1 MRLLAPLLAAVT
13 AALLLAG
20 AADMPRRPYLGFAL
34 RGDDVALVDPGSPAE
49 RAGLRPGDLLLG
61 ATLRAPRDSTR
72 APAAIAPGELWR
84 APRGAV
90 VTLALRRGDTATTV
104 GFELSAPPPLE
115 SLRRGLNLLVAAVFL
130 VVGVLTW
137 RHRPDPLGW
146 AFLLLCLSLAAIFR
160 PGLPPGPGWLSLL
173 DGLLAETAAYVFAA
187 SLLEF
192 VHRLPTGRLT
202 RGGRLVTRTAWG
214 TAGVLLAAGVLLR
227 ARPEWPD
234 PVLAAIAAVALLFV
248 AAALLGALVRLL
260 RELART
266 RDRADALRLR
276 VVFWGG
282 AVGLTPLT
290 IVFLLRNLT
299 RGPLLPGETFAV
311 LAVAL
316 LPLAWMYAILRH
328 RIFDIRILL
337 RRGVVGFLVTTLLA
351 AAGFAL
357 VTLLGPRL
365 DPARGH
371 PAVTALA
378 VALIAVAFSGTRHAV
393 QGLVDRS
400 LFRAGV
406 SRRRRIEELSGSISG
421 WLDAERIP
429 ESLLLELTERLDA
442 SRAAVLAASA
452 APVASGSRAG
462 NDGAGAPNGAQNG
475 GPPPP
480 AAPPRPLLPR
490 VLEELI
496 EPADRPVTR
505 QDLVERAPAETR
517 AAVVERLEELGWELY
532 VPLREGQRLVAV
544 AAFELARRAGG
555 LDSRELALLRRVSRS
570 ASEALTQARRRR
582 DELERE
588 RIRGELEVARGI
600 QRHMLPDEPPL
611 TPLVDLAG
619 ITLPGEEV
627 GGDAHD
633 FLRLPGGRLGVAVGD
648 VSGKGVP
655 AALLMSSAQASFR
668 AVAETGAAPSAVLA
682 ALNRRLLEIDE
693 PERFLC
699 FFYARIDPAAGEFVY
714 SNSGLD
720 PPLLVRADG
729 EVLDL
734 EEGGVILGAFPGALW
749 PEQRI
754 RTEPG
759 DVLLVFSDGLVDAA
773 ETEDIPVD
781 RERLIE
787 IVRARPGASAE
798 RLRHD
803 ILAAGGVMASANP
816 VPLDD
821 DVTLVVVRFH

>member
-13 AALLLAG
+13 AALLVAG

-49 RAGLRPGDLLLG
+49 QAGLARGDRVVG
-61 ATLRAPRDSTR
+61 AALHAPRDSVGAATR
-72 APAAIAPGELWR
+72 LAPGDLWR
-84 APRGAV
+84 HARGSR
-90 VTLALRRGDTATTV
+90 VTLALLRDNRPTSV
-104 GFELSAPPPLE
+104 RFELTSPPPLE
-115 SLRRGLNLLVAAVFL
+115 AFRRLLNLLVAAVFL
-130 VVGVLTW
+130 IVGALTW
-137 RHRPDPLGW
+137 RHRPDPLGR
-146 AFLLLCLSLAAIFR
+146 AFLLLCLSLATIFR
-160 PGLPPGPGWLSLL
+160 PGLPPGPPALALL
-173 DGLLAETAAYVFAA
+173 DDILTESAAYVFAA
-187 SLLEF
+187 ALLDF

-202 RGGRLVTRTAWG
+202 RGGRLVTRVAWG
-214 TAGVLLAAGVLLR
+214 AAGLLVAAGLVFRGAPALPEAAR
-227 ARPEWPD
+227 AT
-234 PVLAAIAAVALLFV
+234 AAILALVLV
-248 AAALLGALVRLL
+248 TAALLGALVRLL
-260 RELART
+260 LELART

-282 AVGLTPLT
+282 ALGLTPLT
-290 IVFLLRNLT
+290 LVFLLRNLT
-299 RGPLLPGETFAV
+299 QLPLVPGETFAV

-337 RRGVVGFLVTTLLA
+337 RRGVVGFLVTTVLA
-351 AAGFAL
+351 TAGFAL

-371 PAVTALA
+371 PAVTVLAL
-378 VALIAVAFSGTRHAV
+378 ALIAVAFSGTRHAV
-393 QGLVDRS
+393 QGVVDRS

-406 SRRRRIEELSGSISG
+406 SRRRRLEELSGSISG

-429 ESLLLELTERLDA
+429 ESLLAELTERLDA
-442 SRAAVLAASA
+442 SRAVVLAPQ
-452 APVASGSRAG
+452 APLTPPRGG
-462 NDGAGAPNGAQNG
+462 NGATGLVARTANG
-475 GPPPP
+475 GSPPP
-480 AAPPRPLLPR
+480 APPLRPTLPPA
-490 VLEELI
+490 LEELLQ
-496 EPADRPVTR
+496 ASDRPLTR
-505 QDLVERAPAETR
+505 QDLLERAPADAR
-517 AAVVERLEELGWELY
+517 AAVGERLEEIGWELF
-532 VPLREGQRLVAV
+532 VPLREGHRLAAV
-544 AAFELARRAGG
+544 VAFELARRAGG
-555 LDSRELALLRRVSRS
+555 LDSRELALLRRVSRT

-588 RIRGELEVARGI
+588 RIRGELEVARSI

-619 ITLPGEEV
+619 ITIPGEEV

-633 FLRLPGGRLGVAVGD
+633 FLRLPDGRIGVAVGD

-668 AVAETGAAPSAVLA
+668 AVAETGASPSAVLQ

-699 FFYARIDPAAGEFVY
+699 FFYARIDPQAGEFVY

-720 PPLLVRADG
+720 PPLLVRAGG
-729 EVLDL
+729 EVVNL
-734 EEGGVILGAFPGALW
+734 EEGGVILGAFPGANW
-749 PEQRI
+749 PEERV

-773 ETEDIPVD
+773 ETENIPVD
-781 RERLIE
+781 RARLAD

-803 ILAAGGVMASANP
+803 ILAAGGVATTADDTP
-816 VPLDD
+816 KDD
-821 DVTLVVVRFH
+821 DVTLVVVRFY